1 MLVYRVLYNELST
14 LSDTEKKKI
23 RFFHKIKPLI
33 IINPHNYDM
42 CMCIIHL
49 YNDKYIIPATP
60 IIHEEITHPMNIR
73 QPYDNNK
80 SN

>member
-1 MLVYRVLYNELST
+1 
-14 LSDTEKKKI
+14 
-23 RFFHKIKPLI
+23 
-33 IINPHNYDM
+33 
-42 CMCIIHL
+42 MCIIHL